1 LGQNRPASFLPCGP
15 SRGNL
20 HARRT
25 YHRLVEPTPSAS
37 YRTQRK
43 QPGLSSNCRA
53 GPAGWLL
60 RAHARIL
67 LRSLTGGPPL
77 SDLSP
82 TLDPLA
88 KPKPKRSAGT
98 LGLLKPRTRDPR
110 PVYKEARTPPRSRI
124 SCHRD
129 SSVVEV
135 RVLGGKPELK
145 LG

>member
-20 HARRT
+20 HAQRT
-25 YHRLVEPTPSAS
+25 CHRLMEPTPSAS
-37 YRTQRK
+37 YRAQRK
-43 QPGLSSNCRA
+43 QLGLSSDCRA
-53 GPAGWLL
+53 GLAGRLC

-82 TLDPLA
+82 TLDPRA
-88 KPKPKRSAGT
+88 KPKRPAGA
-98 LGLLKPRTRDPR
+98 LGLLKPRTRKPR
-110 PVYKEARTPPRSRI
+110 PVYKEAKTPPRSRI

-129 SSVVEV
+129 SSVIEV
-135 RVLGGKPELK
+135 RVLGGKP
-145 LG
+145 